1 MKRIISHKLNLI
13 RHKFKTV
20 RGFLGIHRNLVG
32 LVLFFLLFLSGFLV
46 HGQIGLY
53 FNLAGLVIVIG
64 GTMGA
69 AMISFRVERLL
80 VVWKVLT
87 TSLRTRE
94 KAPGE
99 IIEVLVDLSLK
110 SKFKGL
116 LSLQEDEEETTV
128 LFLRHALG
136 LLVDGYT
143 IAQIRD
149 FLNTEMYFF
158 RMRREEVERIL
169 RTLSEVS
176 PSFGLV
182 GSVVGLISMLAGIG
196 NTATILAT
204 VPIALTSTLYGIV
217 FANFLFLPLAAH
229 IRERTDRE
237 LLLQKI
243 ILEGVVAIGADL
255 HPRTLEMK
263 LKSFLTPSQRKGKL
277 VSLERIRERFSALRK
292 ADETVQAPKPLS
304 RPAAESPHGRART
317 GMLKRTAS

>member
-1 MKRIISHKLNLI
+1 MNQTFRDKLCV
-13 RHKFKTV
+13 F

-32 LVLFFLLFLSGFLV
+32 LVFFMLLFLSGFFV
-46 HGQIGLY
+46 HGQVGLY

-87 TSLRTRE
+87 TSLRFRE
-94 KAPGE
+94 KTPEE

-110 SKFKGL
+110 SKFRGL
-116 LSLQEDEEETTV
+116 LSLQEDEQEATV

-136 LLVDGYT
+136 LLVDRYT
-143 IAQIRD
+143 MVQIRD

-169 RTLSEVS
+169 RTLAEIC

-182 GSVVGLISMLAGIG
+182 GSVVGLIGMLAGIG
-196 NTATILAT
+196 DTATILAT
-204 VPIALTSTLYGIV
+204 VPIALTSTLYGV
-217 FANFLFLPLAAH
+217 VLANFLFLPIAAH
-229 IRERTDRE
+229 IRERTDHE

-243 ILEGVVAIGADL
+243 ILEGVVAIGANL

-263 LKSFLTPSQRKGKL
+263 LKSFLTPSLRRGKL
-277 VSLERIRERFSALRK
+277 VSLERIRQRFSEGM
-292 ADETVQAPKPLS
+292 ET
-304 RPAAESPHGRART
+304 GGGARE
-317 GMLKRTAS
+317 LKTISKSSG